1 MEYQPTS
8 TPSYPPQPSRPGPS
22 PLGNGAAANA
32 PALYATAPGAG
43 GSANGYYSASAAAVA
58 PTTGGGRL
66 YSDNAVVQQLPPRIS
81 SDDRS
86 IKSARTTCEFAA
98 REYLTQL
105 RKIGPGS
112 GSSYG
117 MNDPMA
123 RDAMNRARAQQELV
137 LDELQTLRRSLAVV
151 IKEAEAQRWRKW
163 MLGGML
169 ASIIPLVR
177 RIFRRPS
184 KDNSNMKGENRP
196 NNNTNTKLMSGKESP
211 GGNNNNNS
219 NALMNATEY
228 AFGKSRALIQRI
240 RASVRG
246 HGWFLGGFAA
256 VSFFVLSVLY
266 VFENEVSLRVAKTVS
281 KRLKRLTAKVERG
294 GRRYCGGTAARG
306 EGFGGVAAGVAV
318 EGVDLEQLKG
328 FFGWL
333 GDGENATDKTF

>member
-22 PLGNGAAANA
+22 PLGNGAAGNA
-32 PALYATAPGAG
+32 PALYATAPGVGPGAG
-43 GSANGYYSASAAAVA
+43 GSANGYYSASAAVVA

-66 YSDNAVVQQLPPRIS
+66 YSDNVVQQLPARISSS

-105 RKIGPGS
+105 RKIPGS
-112 GSSYG
+112 SSYG
-117 MNDPMA
+117 MNDPVA
-123 RDAMNRARAQQELV
+123 RDAMNRARAQRELV

-151 IKEAEAQRWRKW
+151 IKEAEAHRWRKW

-184 KDNSNMKGENRP
+184 KDNTNSNKKAEDHTTSNT
-196 NNNTNTKLMSGKESP
+196 NTNTKLATGRQPSG
-211 GGNNNNNS
+211 GNNS

-246 HGWFLGGFAA
+246 SGWFLGGFAA

-294 GRRYCGGTAARG
+294 GGGNGNAAAEGECSSTRRT
-306 EGFGGVAAGVAV
+306 
-318 EGVDLEQLKG
+318 
-328 FFGWL
+328 W
-333 GDGENATDKTF
+333 

>member
-22 PLGNGAAANA
+22 PLGNGAAGNA
-32 PALYATAPGAG
+32 PALYATAPGVGPGAG
-43 GSANGYYSASAAAVA
+43 GSANGYYSASAAVVA

-66 YSDNAVVQQLPPRIS
+66 YSDNVVQQLPARISSS

-105 RKIGPGS
+105 RKIPGS
-112 GSSYG
+112 SSYG
-117 MNDPMA
+117 MNDPVA
-123 RDAMNRARAQQELV
+123 RDAMNRARAQRELV

-151 IKEAEAQRWRKW
+151 IKEAEAHRWRKW

-184 KDNSNMKGENRP
+184 KDNTNSNKKAEDHTTSNT
-196 NNNTNTKLMSGKESP
+196 NTNTKLATGRQPSG
-211 GGNNNNNS
+211 GNNS

-246 HGWFLGGFAA
+246 SGWFLGGFAA

-294 GRRYCGGTAARG
+294 GGGNGNAAA
-306 EGFGGVAAGVAV
+306 EGGVQLD
-318 EGVDLEQLKG
+318 EKDLVVLQQ
-328 FFGWL
+328 GWRWRVL
-333 GDGENATDKTF
+333 TWSN